1 MRKFVT
7 AVEKGDIFHAIRE
20 TNHIGGCSEEE
31 NQVDDNPAFAF
42 HVAEEGEEVCMVSV
56 ASEPTMDVS
65 ISGIV
70 MEELIDSGSVSNLM
84 GEDDFQKL
92 KGLGFKGDI
101 QHCSK
106 KLFAY
111 GGKKV
116 DVIGQFEAEI
126 STGDAKVT
134 TKFILVRHGRCI
146 LGNVTARELGVLHI
160 GPPVAPRG
168 ISCNEFQGNI
178 TD

>member
-1 MRKFVT
+1 M
-7 AVEKGDIFHAIRE
+7 
-20 TNHIGGCSEEE
+20 
-31 NQVDDNPAFAF
+31 DDNPAFSF
-42 HVAEEGEEVCMVSV
+42 HVAEEGEEACMVSV
-56 ASEPTMDVS
+56 TSEPTMNVS
-65 ISGIV
+65 IRGIV
-70 MEELIDSGSVSNLM
+70 MEVLIDSGSVSNLM

-101 QHCSK
+101 DHCSK

-126 STGDAKVT
+126 FTLDAKVT
-134 TKFILVRHGRCI
+134 TKFILVRQGRCI

-160 GPPVAPRG
+160 GLPVAPRG
-168 ISCNEFQGNI
+168 ISCNEVQGDI
-178 TD
+178 ADQLKAKYPKVFEGIGKLRFPIEAAC